1 MREYRYPKRNND
13 FYLDP
18 DIYDYCVKYARM
30 LPRWEKELRSAEG
43 DRREELQNRV
53 DAIGEIAERAAGGV
67 VLGDYLLKN
76 VAYGYK
82 LPELQ
87 AAGIPCGKNGFTRI
101 RQRFYWELS
110 QAIK

>member
-1 MREYRYPKRNND
+1 MREYRYPKRENA

-30 LPRWEKELRSAEG
+30 LPRWEKELKRAEG
-43 DRREELQNRV
+43 ERREELQRRV
-53 DAIGEIAERAAGGV
+53 DAIGEIARRAAGGD
-67 VLGDYLLKN
+67 VLSEYLLKN

-82 LPELQ
+82 LPELP
-87 AAGIPCGKNGFTRI
+87 GIPCGKNAFTRI
-101 RQRFYWELS
+101 RHQFYYELS